1 MTGKKSRED
10 MKKSQAVPIT
20 EISKTDREEKQEW
33 YYDEN
38 KVPAFE

>member
-1 MTGKKSRED
+1 MTGQKRGED
-10 MKKSQAVPIT
+10 MKKSQLVPIT
-20 EISKTDREEKQEW
+20 GICKTDREEKQEW